1 MVAKQW
7 IQEFLEGP
15 LWNNQKPLPA
25 IYICVY
31 IYSDTYIDPSTAPKQ
46 TTDLLSH
53 TRRGVKRKKAPIGDG
68 KHSDPHIDGSS
79 KYTYTYVYI

>member
-1 MVAKQW
+1 MEQP
-7 IQEFLEGP
+7 ETP
-15 LWNNQKPLPA
+15 PRY
-25 IYICVY
+25 IYIYVY
-31 IYSDTYIDPSTAPKQ
+31 IYIDTYIDPSTAPKQ

-79 KYTYTYVYI
+79 KYTYTYYI